1 MEYFLHSILPK
12 KLTEE
17 YTICNNLKTIEDEFK
32 KLSLTYLDAG
42 LLAQHD
48 QLPWLASG
56 LPSVMQYRRLFRI
69 TYSKQKSLFILFY
82 KLNRE

>member
-17 YTICNNLKTIEDEFK
+17 YTMCNNLKTIEDEFK

-48 QLPWLASG
+48 QLPWL
-56 LPSVMQYRRLFRI
+56 
-69 TYSKQKSLFILFY
+69 
-82 KLNRE
+82 